1 MYEVKHANK
10 VGVRE
15 PPPYPFCMPPVRL
28 SAKFQ
33 HADLRVDNEEF
44 CLKDYTPPTNKRAVP
59 GKTNSRFLH
68 PDKLFHGFF
77 DLSKQQ
83 KANMEEARTN
93 GQESWR
99 FEGRDK
105 VVEVFFRISLRDL
118 KSSTKATPTEA
129 ALKMAE
135 DFEEIPANKSY
146 LAVDCHGEPL
156 VVLYQD
162 AYKRAWGEDMGAYIV
177 KRTTENIDKLARFVR
192 PSPPKDQRRHSL
204 FFDWIKESAG
214 QPWATGVA
222 ARSGLYY
229 FGTWRETGQDTLA
242 VLTGDMKSRPTYASG
257 MIHGLQDWCGNITQT
272 IDACFAGVD
281 IRTRDEYREAYKRIA
296 DIGTKR
302 ISKTIPND
310 LFHFRALLVNLL
322 TEPHMDH
329 KDWANGWAWLT
340 PFGQFEQG
348 LMCITLLKR
357 KLNFQPGSVLG
368 IRGDRLEHF
377 TTKWSGT
384 NRYSWVFAFHQTIR
398 EKMG

>member
-1 MYEVKHANK
+1 
-10 VGVRE
+10 
-15 PPPYPFCMPPVRL
+15 
-28 SAKFQ
+28 
-33 HADLRVDNEEF
+33 
-44 CLKDYTPPTNKRAVP
+44 
-59 GKTNSRFLH
+59 
-68 PDKLFHGFF
+68 
-77 DLSKQQ
+77 
-83 KANMEEARTN
+83 MEEARTN

-192 PSPPKDQRRHSL
+192 PSPPKNQRRHSL

-222 ARSGLYY
+222 GRLGLYY

-281 IRTRDEYREAYKRIA
+281 IRTRDEYREAYKRIG

-357 KLNFQPGSVLG
+357 QLNFQPGSVLG

>member
-15 PPPYPFCMPPVRL
+15 PPPYPFCMLPVRL

-33 HADLRVDNEEF
+33 HTDLRVDNEEL
-44 CLKDYTPPTNKRAVP
+44 CLKDYTPPTNKHAVP
-59 GKTNSRFLH
+59 GKTNSRFLYL
-68 PDKLFHGFF
+68 DKLFHGFF

-83 KANMEEARTN
+83 KVNMEEARTN

-135 DFEEIPANKSY
+135 DFEEIPANKSD

-156 VVLYQD
+156 VVLYQN
-162 AYKRAWGEDMGAYIV
+162 AYKQAWGEDMGAYIV
-177 KRTTENIDKLARFVR
+177 KRTTENIDKFPRFVR

-204 FFDWIKESAG
+204 FFDWIKESAV
-214 QPWATGVA
+214 QLWATGVA

-242 VLTGDMKSRPTYASG
+242 VLTGDMKSRPTY
-257 MIHGLQDWCGNITQT
+257 
-272 IDACFAGVD
+272 
-281 IRTRDEYREAYKRIA
+281 
-296 DIGTKR
+296 
-302 ISKTIPND
+302 ISKKFENSPS
-310 LFHFRALLVNLL
+310 
-322 TEPHMDH
+322 
-329 KDWANGWAWLT
+329 T
-340 PFGQFEQG
+340 PVAPVAPVS
-348 LMCITLLKR
+348 IASSRKR
-357 KLNFQPGSVLG
+357 RIYPVLP
-368 IRGDRLEHF
+368 
-377 TTKWSGT
+377 
-384 NRYSWVFAFHQTIR
+384 
-398 EKMG
+398 